1 MEISKEL
8 KQDLAEMES
17 VCGRFLEKYESL
29 LANALNQTEVSAE
42 ESLKID
48 LMLELITHISSAQF
62 VSSYMRKDIV
72 QEGVLEK
79 DENGGLLLNGALI
92 PPMSDIE
99 VFVHDNELQ
108 QNVWKR
114 VFVGGPSG
122 NRVCGLKDQDLTIG
136 VRVRIRG

>member
-8 KQDLAEMES
+8 KQNLSEIES
-17 VCGRFLEKYESL
+17 ACSSFLGKYESL
-29 LANALNQTEVSAE
+29 LAGALNQTEVSAE

-48 LMLELITHISSAQF
+48 LMLELITHLSSAQF
-62 VSSYMRKDIV
+62 VAAYMQKEIV
-72 QEGVLEK
+72 QEGILERG
-79 DENGGLLLNGALI
+79 ENGSLSLNGTPI

-99 VFVHDNELQ
+99 VFVHDDELQ

-114 VFVGGPSG
+114 VFVGGASG
-122 NRVCGLKDQDLTIG
+122 NRICGLKNQDLASG